1 MIKIY
6 STSWCPPCAAAKRM
20 LNDLNQPFEEIDI
33 EKEGMSRE
41 KLKEITGGSTVPQ
54 IIINNK
60 SIGGFDN
67 LVALNQTGELQKILK
82 WNLLMIKL
90 WPIAMIILMQILI
103 Y

>member
-54 IIINNK
+54 IIINNQ

-82 WNLLMIKL
+82 WNLLTI
-90 WPIAMIILMQILI
+90 
-103 Y
+103 